1 MNKKTKM
8 SLPFAVLVLAVFVVG
23 CSFGKPAANNQKNGS
38 GASTDSSS
46 KTDQGSMVIPENADL
61 PKPTGKID
69 DVTGAIMDDANKEQS
84 FDSSEADSAK
94 SAAATDQD
102 INDISNSYDQ
112 NAL

>member
-1 MNKKTKM
+1 MDKKTRM
-8 SLPFAVLVLAVFVVG
+8 SLPFAVLVLTVFVVG
-23 CSFGKPAANNQKNGS
+23 CSFGKPDTNKQKNGS
-38 GASTDSSS
+38 ENSQ
-46 KTDQGSMVIPENADL
+46 KTEQGNMIIPENANL

-69 DVTGAIMDDANKEQS
+69 DVTGAILDDASKEES

-94 SAAATDQD
+94 SAAAASED